1 MNIAIFVLL
10 CVIFRLT
17 RRYHHLNA
25 AYFVIHVNI
34 IIICFLIEHINR
46 TVVAISIQYNYLY
59 KS

>member
-10 CVIFRLT
+10 CIISRLT
-17 RRYHHLNA
+17 RRYHNLSA
-25 AYFVIHVNI
+25 AFVIHVNS

-46 TVVAISIQYNYLY
+46 TIAISLQYNYLN